1 MSILKCSFNCQE
13 FLKRPLKVLSIAPRG
28 RGEAT
33 KSSSENSNHLDKSSS
48 ENSNQLE
55 QQSSQARPL
64 LVPSAKP
71 SGANGK
77 GSNSS
82 RKALEV
88 KFPHKS
94 SIKRAE
100 NVRKGVKVILLE
112 KIQ

>member
-1 MSILKCSFNCQE
+1 M
-13 FLKRPLKVLSIAPRG
+13 LSIAPRG
-28 RGEAT
+28 RAEAT
-33 KSSSENSNHLDKSSS
+33 KI

-82 RKALEV
+82 ATDLEV
-88 KFPHKS
+88 KFLHKS

-112 KIQ
+112 KIH